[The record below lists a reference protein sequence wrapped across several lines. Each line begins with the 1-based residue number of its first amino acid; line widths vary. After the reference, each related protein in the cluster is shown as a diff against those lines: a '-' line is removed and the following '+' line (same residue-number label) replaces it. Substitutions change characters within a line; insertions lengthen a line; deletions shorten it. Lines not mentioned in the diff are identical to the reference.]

1 MADTGTVRTKAELV
15 TQLFALLEEGL
26 SQDSKNFLED
36 VRATYNSFEVEET
49 GKGDKLLYDLVSIK
63 TKTISMSK

>member
-1 MADTGTVRTKAELV
+1 MAVKSKAELV
-15 TQLFALLEEGL
+15 TQLFNLLKEGL
-26 SQDSKNFLED
+26 PQDSQAFLDD
-36 VRATYNSFEVEET
+36 VRDTYNSFEAQET

>member
-1 MADTGTVRTKAELV
+1 MINMAVKSKAELV
-15 TQLFALLEEGL
+15 TQLFNLLKEGL
-26 SQDSKNFLED
+26 PQGSVTFLDD
-36 VRATYNSFEVEET
+36 VRDTYNSFESQET

>member
-1 MADTGTVRTKAELV
+1 MAVKSKAELV
-15 TQLFALLEEGL
+15 TQLFNLLKEGL
-26 SQDSKNFLED
+26 PQDSQTFLDD
-36 VRATYNSFEVEET
+36 VRDTYNSFESQET

>member
-1 MADTGTVRTKAELV
+1 MAVKSKSELV
-15 TQLFALLEEGL
+15 TQLFNLLKEGL
-26 SQDSKNFLED
+26 PQDSQTFLDD
-36 VRATYNSFEVEET
+36 VRDTYNSFESQET

>member
-1 MADTGTVRTKAELV
+1 MAVKSKSELV
-15 TQLFALLEEGL
+15 TQLFNLLKEGL
-26 SQDSKNFLED
+26 PQDSQAFLDD
-36 VRATYNSFEVEET
+36 VRDTYNSFESQET

>member
-1 MADTGTVRTKAELV
+1 MAVKSKSELV
-15 TQLFALLEEGL
+15 TQLFNLLKEGL
-26 SQDSKNFLED
+26 PQDSQAFLDD
-36 VRATYNSFEVEET
+36 VRDTYNSFEAQET

>member
-1 MADTGTVRTKAELV
+1 MAVKSKAELV
-15 TQLFALLEEGL
+15 TQLFNLLKEGL
-26 SQDSKNFLED
+26 PQDSQAFLDD
-36 VRATYNSFEVEET
+36 VRDTYNSFESQET

>member
-1 MADTGTVRTKAELV
+1 MAATVRTKAELAE
-15 TQLFALLEEGL
+15 QLFTLLEEGL
-26 SQDSKNFLED
+26 PQDSVNFLED
-36 VRATYNSFEVEET
+36 VRATYSSFESQET

>member
-1 MADTGTVRTKAELV
+1 MAVKSKSELV
-15 TQLFALLEEGL
+15 TQLFNLLKEGL
-26 SQDSKNFLED
+26 PQDSQSFLDD
-36 VRATYNSFEVEET
+36 VRDTYNSFEAEET

>member
-1 MADTGTVRTKAELV
+1 MAVKSKSELV
-15 TQLFALLEEGL
+15 TQLFNLLKEGL
-26 SQDSKNFLED
+26 PQDSQAFLDD
-36 VRATYNSFEVEET
+36 VRDTYNSFETQET

>member
-1 MADTGTVRTKAELV
+1 MAVKSKSELV
-15 TQLFALLEEGL
+15 TQLFNLLKEGL
-26 SQDSKNFLED
+26 PQDSQTFLDD
-36 VRATYNSFEVEET
+36 VRDTYNSFEAQET

>member
-1 MADTGTVRTKAELV
+1 MSATVRTKAELV
-15 TQLFALLEEGL
+15 TQLFALLEEDL
-26 SQDSKNFLED
+26 PQDSVNFLED
-36 VRATYNSFEVEET
+36 VRATYNSFEAQET

>member
-1 MADTGTVRTKAELV
+1 MAATVKTKAQLV
-15 TQLFALLEEGL
+15 EQLFTLLEDGL
-26 SQDSKNFLED
+26 SQNSKDFLED
-36 VRATYNSFEVEET
+36 VRATYNSFEAQET

>member
-1 MADTGTVRTKAELV
+1 MAVKSKSELV
-15 TQLFALLEEGL
+15 TQLFNLLKEGL
-26 SQDSKNFLED
+26 PQDSQTFLDD
-36 VRATYNSFEVEET
+36 VRDTYNSFETQET

>member
-1 MADTGTVRTKAELV
+1 MAVKSKAELV
-15 TQLFALLEEGL
+15 TQLFNLLKEGL
-26 SQDSKNFLED
+26 PQDSQTFLDD
-36 VRATYNSFEVEET
+36 VSDTYNSFEAQET

>member
-1 MADTGTVRTKAELV
+1 MAVKSKAELV
-15 TQLFALLEEGL
+15 TQLFNLLKEGL
-26 SQDSKNFLED
+26 PQDSQTFLDD
-36 VRATYNSFEVEET
+36 VRDTYNSFETQET

>member
-1 MADTGTVRTKAELV
+1 MINMAVKSKSELV
-15 TQLFALLEEGL
+15 TQLFNLLKEGL
-26 SQDSKNFLED
+26 PQDSQAFLDD
-36 VRATYNSFEVEET
+36 VRDTYNSFETQET